1 MRNFT
6 FLLSLLLS
14 VVALGQSPC
23 SNGGRYAND
32 VFTNFTLTSDITYGQ
47 NNTFSGTSSQ
57 LKLDF
62 YEPTGDTELAR
73 PLIIW
78 VHGGSFIGGSKTDN
92 DVKTWSESFAKKGYV
107 CASIDYR
114 LGFFPFDSANAV
126 KAVVRAV
133 QDLKGAIRY
142 FYKDCQTA
150 NIYKVDT
157 NHIFIGGSSAGA
169 ITALHVA
176 YLNDPCEIS
185 DYLNAS
191 TIQSLGGLEGNS
203 GNPGYSTKVHGVING
218 CGALARYSWLEA
230 GDVPLCSFHG
240 TSDGTV
246 KYNRGMVNPGTP
258 LMYLDGSRML
268 HERACAVGVENQFY
282 TFPGAPHVPYL
293 SNAAY
298 MDTSIRFVRDFLVKQ
313 LGCTETMLQPENAP
327 MQAVNLYAINYCDG
341 SPVNEVC
348 TSSGIQEE
356 VMSIQLYPNPS
367 TGLIHIS
374 TDGSSIQS
382 IKVMDMLGKMHYLN
396 NTALSELDLTHLP
409 TGSYFVVLDLTNGQS
424 IMKPLIIQH

>member
-1 MRNFT
+1 
-6 FLLSLLLS
+6 
-14 VVALGQSPC
+14 
-23 SNGGRYAND
+23 
-32 VFTNFTLTSDITYGQ
+32 
-47 NNTFSGTSSQ
+47 
-57 LKLDF
+57 
-62 YEPTGDTELAR
+62 
-73 PLIIW
+73 
-78 VHGGSFIGGSKTDN
+78 
-92 DVKTWSESFAKKGYV
+92 
-107 CASIDYR
+107 
-114 LGFFPFDSANAV
+114 
-126 KAVVRAV
+126 
-133 QDLKGAIRY
+133 
-142 FYKDCQTA
+142 
-150 NIYKVDT
+150 
-157 NHIFIGGSSAGA
+157 
-169 ITALHVA
+169 
-176 YLNDPCEIS
+176 
-185 DYLNAS
+185 
-191 TIQSLGGLEGNS
+191 
-203 GNPGYSTKVHGVING
+203 
-218 CGALARYSWLEA
+218 
-230 GDVPLCSFHG
+230 
-240 TSDGTV
+240 
-246 KYNRGMVNPGTP
+246 
-258 LMYLDGSRML
+258 MYLDGSRML

-356 VMSIQLYPNPS
+356 EMSIQLYPNPS

-374 TDGSSIQS
+374 ADGSSIQS